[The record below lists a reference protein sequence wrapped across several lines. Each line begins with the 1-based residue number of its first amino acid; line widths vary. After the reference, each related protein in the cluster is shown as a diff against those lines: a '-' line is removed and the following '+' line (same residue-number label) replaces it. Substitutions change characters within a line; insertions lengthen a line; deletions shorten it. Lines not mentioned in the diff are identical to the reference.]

1 VSALPAIS
9 GLLPDAIC
17 FLSVLVHK
25 FEETLHYRAVPGKI
39 SIRKYFNKKKRL
51 FEDSV

>member
-1 VSALPAIS
+1 MPAIS

-25 FEETLHYRAVPGKI
+25 FQETGHYRPVPAI
-39 SIRKYFNKKKRL
+39 INIRQYFNGKKR
-51 FEDSV
+51 